1 MPHTLPHAE
10 TDIAE
15 AERLM
20 LSERDSLRVLDL
32 LEKPAGGPRPLGA
45 RREGRPH
52 SAVTVQPASKTAFR
66 IACGNAIARKNPF
79 GYRQSSPDSSITRS
93 RPCLSAAG
101 SRSAI

>member
-32 LEKPAGGPRPLGA
+32 LENPPAAHDRLVRA
-45 RREGRPH
+45 
-52 SAVTVQPASKTAFR
+52 A
-66 IACGNAIARKNPF
+66 NAGFTLP
-79 GYRQSSPDSSITRS
+79 
-93 RPCLSAAG
+93 
-101 SRSAI
+101 

>member
-32 LEKPAGGPRPLGA
+32 LENPPAAPNRLVRA
-45 RREGRPH
+45 
-52 SAVTVQPASKTAFR
+52 A
-66 IACGNAIARKNPF
+66 NAGFTLPQLK
-79 GYRQSSPDSSITRS
+79 Q
-93 RPCLSAAG
+93 
-101 SRSAI
+101 RSARPF